1 MSEVNN
7 NTYTIMNN
15 PLLQDTDVIEAAVD
29 VIQQALGE
37 MDSYVPVEV
46 NTFADWAYD
55 AGDIVT
61 IVKDG
66 VDYVMPIFTNA
77 LNWNGGSDVTWA
89 SSGNPE
95 REIPDAPQRQS
106 YGYGTAITQVETDL
120 DEAKTSFHTYMEQTD
135 TYISLI
141 ATEEDIEEAQLVSKS
156 LFQITSGQIL
166 SVVAQSGV
174 TSTLPEFDRT
184 KAYAV
189 GDQVQYQ
196 GVWLEFVQPHAANTD
211 LVWTEVKTVK
221 TQETRITENTT
232 GVESLVTKTGI
243 GSLGQNETL
252 YSKITQN
259 ADAISLVVT
268 STTGESGV
276 THTIDTASIV
286 LAINGGTG
294 HSSAY
299 IEADQITLN
308 GNTKITGTVTIDDT
322 NYYGLTV
329 SAIDATGIDCTKF
342 YQGGQ
347 GGYFVVCAE
356 AIFYGDMLLAQDGG
370 QVIFG
375 DGDGNG
381 TLAGPN
387 AEFGAV
393 TFTAGEG
400 QGSYSLDTTNV
411 PGMVTDLQ
419 LLGPTNNVY
428 TLQKKTVGNNSWTNV
443 GTFSRATQ
451 LGGVWGSGTG
461 VLTVTADPQG
471 NQYVSNHYLNFDGNG
486 QSSFSVQMKTQD
498 TGQQSPAERMKM
510 YGYLVLSGSG
520 TSAKVVVGPNSSGSG
535 YVGSLSVGDI
545 YISGWN
551 AALATIRVNP
561 GTDQT
566 ISSATTVYA
575 QAKATPTATGY
586 TNYDSVTLTPSGGGG
601 GGGYRVNMRDQP
613 SSGGAF
619 IMYIEQGTTVNSS
632 EYPIGY
638 TYEWFPLKY
647 SGQVGYVMSK
657 FISGT
662 QAYNSSDGNGYT
674 RTGSATAPP
683 ASDMSW
689 YEETATIEASKHGT
703 PY

>member
-1 MSEVNN
+1 MSEANS

-15 PLLQDTDVIEAAVD
+15 PLLQDTDVIEAAAG
-29 VIQQALGE
+29 VIQDVLDT

-77 LNWNGGSDVTWA
+77 LNWNGGSDVTWG

-120 DEAKTSFHTYMEQTD
+120 TETQKSFHTYMEQTD

-174 TSTLPEFDRT
+174 MSSLQEFDRT

-221 TQETRITENTT
+221 TQETRITENST

-276 THTIDTASIV
+276 THTIDTASII

-294 HSSAY
+294 HSEAY
-299 IEADQITLN
+299 IEAEKIILN
-308 GNTKITGTVTIDDT
+308 GNVVSITGHFEAPTI
-322 NYYGLTV
+322 
-329 SAIDATGIDCTKF
+329 AAPEIDCDYLYVNGGLNHEMGVNCEAHF
-342 YQGGQ
+342 YKTV
-347 GGYFVVCAE
+347 FLAE
-356 AIFYGDMLLAQDGG
+356 DGG
-370 QVIFG
+370 TVYVGDEDRINGAISSPNGAFG
-375 DGDGNG
+375 SLTIGI
-381 TLAGPN
+381 
-387 AEFGAV
+387 
-393 TFTAGEG
+393 GEG
-400 QGSYSLDTTNV
+400 QTAYTLDTLNVPSMVMNASVASNVLTLTKFDGTTVNFSKATSVSGDWSSGTYTANATQTNYNTTTRQYETTNV
-411 PGMVTDLQ
+411 GSCSTS
-419 LLGPTNNVY
+419 PTIQRGNWSSGVM
-428 TLQKKTVGNNSWTNV
+428 TVSLV
-443 GTFSRATQ
+443 E
-451 LGGVWGSGTG
+451 GSGGATVSTG
-461 VLTVTADPQG
+461 VTQTVSIPNVDTDPTDPDDDGYSYTYISGANKYSISYSIGGKSFTYSEIDAQDAYDAGAASGSVDSITFDAVDQG
-471 NQYVSNHYLNFDGNG
+471 DPSYDVNDQYIYAYAKNG
-486 QSSFSVQMKTQD
+486 STV
-498 TGQQSPAERMKM
+498 
-510 YGYLVLSGSG
+510 VLSGSQLIHMTEGNWNSGGKAVNVRLNNSAG
-520 TSAKVVVGPNSSGSG
+520 TLVTRLWAYSEDPSCGNIHSVGTTPGSWRT
-535 YVGSLSVGDI
+535 YCGSLSKSQI
-545 YISGWN
+545 
-551 AALATIRVNP
+551 AL
-561 GTDQT
+561 
-566 ISSATTVYA
+566 
-575 QAKATPTATGY
+575 
-586 TNYDSVTLTPSGGGG
+586 L
-601 GGGYRVNMRDQP
+601 
-613 SSGGAF
+613 
-619 IMYIEQGTTVNSS
+619 
-632 EYPIGY
+632 
-638 TYEWFPLKY
+638 
-647 SGQVGYVMSK
+647 QVGTCWAFTVSVNGLSK
-657 FISGT
+657 EFYFILDS
-662 QAYNSSDGNGYT
+662 
-674 RTGSATAPP
+674 
-683 ASDMSW
+683 
-689 YEETATIEASKHGT
+689 
-703 PY
+703 